1 MVCKLQIHDMVTI
14 PSYCFSYKSTRTI
27 VLYKYGISIH
37 TENMTMVEI
46 NIDNLIGRLLEG
58 KNVFYSIFSS
68 KYINTSNVK
77 FDLGIRNEK
86 YLNEFC
92 TTKRFFF
99 FTNI

>member
-1 MVCKLQIHDMVTI
+1 MA
-14 PSYCFSYKSTRTI
+14 
-27 VLYKYGISIH
+27 
-37 TENMTMVEI
+37 MVEI

-58 KNVFYSIFSS
+58 KKAFYTFFS

-92 TTKRFFF
+92 TTKLLFFSF